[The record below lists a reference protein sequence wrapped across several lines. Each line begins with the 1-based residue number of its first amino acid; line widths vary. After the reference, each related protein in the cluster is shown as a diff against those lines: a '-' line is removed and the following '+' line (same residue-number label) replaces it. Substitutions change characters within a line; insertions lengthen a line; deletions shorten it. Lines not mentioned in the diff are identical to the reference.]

1 VYAAATDAR
10 YQPVVCNQY
19 TQVTGEAYAVLNAR
33 SLWSRLT
40 RVFNSVV
47 PSPSYSIV
55 SPAVWCFPRIPGM
68 GRFGDGEIYW
78 TVCWNSVSGF
88 VTVKSHTQVTQRLFF
103 FFTARSYAQARSLL
117 WAGVRPSVCLSV
129 TFVHSIQM
137 AENIAKLLC
146 RPGSPI
152 ILVFWPPAPIPN
164 SKGNP
169 FSGAA
174 KYKGMRIFFRFST
187 EIAVYL
193 GNDTR

>member
-1 VYAAATDAR
+1 MYAAATDAR
-10 YQPVVCNQY
+10 YHPVVCNQY

-47 PSPSYSIV
+47 PSPSYSTV

-103 FFTARSYAQARSLL
+103 LPLEAMHKRGLCCGPVSVHL
-117 WAGVRPSVCLSV
+117 SVCLSLSCILSRWLKISPNF
-129 TFVHSIQM
+129 FV
-137 AENIAKLLC
+137 
-146 RPGSPI
+146 G
-152 ILVFWPPAPIPN
+152 LVAP
-164 SKGNP
+164 S
-169 FSGAA
+169 F
-174 KYKGMRIFFRFST
+174 
-187 EIAVYL
+187 
-193 GNDTR
+193 